1 MAALPALKD
10 SFVQL
15 KTRMDKAVEDF
26 RKEMT
31 STRTGRA
38 SVHMLDGVMVE
49 AYGSQMPLNQLANV
63 SAPEPQLITVQPWDV
78 SQIGAIEKAIRSG
91 DLGLNPMNDGKLV
104 RVPVPA
110 LTEDRR
116 KEMVKHLHKVLE
128 EHRTAVR
135 NIRRDGNDVDQ
146 EGDEGQED
154 HRGRRARRDG
164 EPAEADRRRDQEDG
178 RDGQGQ
184 RERSDV
190 DLAATRIAERSG

>member
-1 MAALPALKD
+1 MAQISMAALPALKD
-10 SFVQL
+10 NFVQL

-116 KEMVKHLHKVLE
+116 KEMVKHLNKVLE

-135 NIRRDGNDVDQ
+135 NIRRDGNDAIKKAMKDKKIT
-146 EGDEGQED
+146 EDEE
-154 HRGRRARRDG
+154 RGAMENLQKLTDDEIKKMEEMAKG
-164 EPAEADRRRDQEDG
+164 KEKEVM
-178 RDGQGQ
+178 
-184 RERSDV
+184 S
-190 DLAATRIAERSG
+190 I